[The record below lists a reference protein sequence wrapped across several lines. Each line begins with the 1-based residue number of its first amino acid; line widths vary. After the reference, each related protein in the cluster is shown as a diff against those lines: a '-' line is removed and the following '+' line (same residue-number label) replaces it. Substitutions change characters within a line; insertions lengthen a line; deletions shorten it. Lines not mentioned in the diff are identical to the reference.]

1 ELDAE
6 TRRQVAEVVGI
17 GGIKYADLR
26 INRES
31 DYVFDWDTM
40 LNMKGDTATYMQ
52 YAYARTQG
60 ILRKGGVDPDLLRE
74 RPAAITLSEP
84 AERALAIKL
93 CRLTETLEATAR
105 ELKPN
110 LLTQYLFETAN
121 EFSVFY
127 DQCPVLKDVDETTR
141 SSRLQLVDLTGRMI
155 QHGLGLL
162 GIETCAQM

>member
-1 ELDAE
+1 YKTRAGDTVGLESLLDEAVAKAQEIVAANDDAKSNGPELDAQS
-6 TRRQVAEVVGI
+6 RRQVAEVVGI

-60 ILRKGGVDPDLLRE
+60 ILRKGGVDQEGVRAQTEPILLG
-74 RPAAITLSEP
+74 EP
-84 AERALAIKL
+84 AERTLALKL
-93 CRLTETLEATAR
+93 CRFSETLNAVAQ

-121 EFSVFY
+121 DFSTFY
-127 DQCPVLKDVDETTR
+127 DQCP
-141 SSRLQLVDLTGRMI
+141 
-155 QHGLGLL
+155 
-162 GIETCAQM
+162 